1 MLSRTRRV
9 LLSGL
14 LVAGGLGVGPAGGSL
29 PSIGA
34 IATRLPKPATAA
46 VSGLVT
52 GSRPTVTPGSGGTS
66 APGAT
71 SARATGLRA
80 GAPGFS
86 PGVKARAGRAA
97 KARAVP

>member
-34 IATRLPKPATAA
+34 IATACANPPPQPCRAWPP
-46 VSGLVT
+46 
-52 GSRPTVTPGSGGTS
+52 
-66 APGAT
+66 
-71 SARATGLRA
+71 ARA
-80 GAPGFS
+80 
-86 PGVKARAGRAA
+86 
-97 KARAVP
+97 